1 MSEVPPDSPQE
12 PTGPNP
18 EEFSPYP
25 RSGTTG
31 GSGSPLR
38 PPGVYFD
45 AIGDAIQIVKQD
57 VGTWV
62 VAALLLLAVSYAISI
77 PMSFIANVVAYGA
90 LFPTP
95 AQQMERGLFA
105 LVISFPFSLVSGA
118 VSAVLS
124 AGMIQMALRKIDGGP
139 VEIGDLF
146 SGFGQ
151 FLPMLIGNSL
161 MSILIMI
168 GAVFCIVPGL
178 YVAGALAFV
187 PILIVR
193 QRLGGVEAIN
203 ASWEVLRPFA
213 FPMVGLLIVLGLLVV
228 LGVIACLVGVL
239 FAIPVYT
246 MTLALHYRAFF
257 PEQMA
262 AEGHRIGAE
271 PPRTQ
276 W

>member
-1 MSEVPPDSPQE
+1 MSEVPPDSPQ
-12 PTGPNP
+12 PPNGPNP
-18 EEFSPYP
+18 EGFSPYP
-25 RSGTTG
+25 RPGATSAGPT
-31 GSGSPLR
+31 R
-38 PPGVYFD
+38 PPGIYFD

-57 VGTWV
+57 VGTWM
-62 VAALLLLAVSYAISI
+62 VAALLMLAVSYAISI
-77 PMSFIANVVAYGA
+77 PMSLIANVAAYGA

-95 AQQMERGLFA
+95 AQQFERGILGFVIGIPFN
-105 LVISFPFSLVSGA
+105 LVA
-118 VSAVLS
+118 SAVGAMLS

-139 VEIGDLF
+139 VEMGDLF

-151 FLPMLIGNSL
+151 FVPMLIGNSL
-161 MSILIMI
+161 MTILIVI
-168 GAVFCIVPGL
+168 GAMLCLIPGF

-203 ASWEVLRPFA
+203 ASWEVLRPYA
-213 FPMVGLLIVLGLLVV
+213 FPMVGLLIVLGILII
-228 LGVIACLVGVL
+228 LGVVACLVGVL

-257 PEQMA
+257 PEQA
-262 AEGHRIGAE
+262 AGEGQRIGAE